1 MHYLQGFKQYFPSS
15 MLCPLRRKFTATFR
29 FGWHIEFPWNH
40 HLCEK
45 ILSLL
50 WSHKSQLVLI
60 AAHDRD
66 LSSVNNAHEVFL
78 FCVCHCK
85 WSSSA
90 FRLLLS
96 FAWNFPSWDLY
107 DCLPKIANS
116 PTVQKRIDGRV
127 CKHQCYCENPS
138 FLGTNGKLFSIKYP
152 INKPWKITKNCAN
165 VEYERVRSSSC

>member
-1 MHYLQGFKQYFPSS
+1 

-40 HLCEK
+40 RLCEK
-45 ILSLL
+45 FYLCYGHTNLNWFLL
-50 WSHKSQLVLI
+50 LRMIATCRQLI
-60 AAHDRD
+60 MHMKR
-66 LSSVNNAHEVFL
+66 FL
-78 FCVCHCK
+78 LCVCHCK

-152 INKPWKITKNCAN
+152 INKPWKITKNCTN
-165 VEYERVRSSSC
+165 IEYERVRSSSC